1 MSHSKNPEVQLTHD
15 LLKDFSSSRE
25 NWAKQAV
32 EDNEFRNGKQWTE
45 EQAKILRARAQEP
58 IVVNV
63 VHSAVEQAKAML
75 TANKPRFQSTGRE
88 TSDTEVG
95 RIFSDLMSYIWD
107 HSNGNVE
114 LKQAID
120 DYYVKGMGV
129 LMAYTDPDKDFGR
142 GEVCIKSID
151 PLEVYFDPS
160 SKDPFARDAGHIIIG
175 KIMTENQLVD
185 YYPEYEEMIKQ
196 ATETKYINTT
206 PESRYGRESQDVTL
220 KSRLSGETLTGDRE
234 LELFERY
241 TKIRIPYMKI
251 YDPFSNEEKVLNEE
265 EYIEYQEEPIVVI
278 TDANGQNIHTDKARV
293 NQSIEMLKQFGDTF
307 HMMPD
312 PMTGQPIPMSG
323 EEHEGSIPMSTT
335 NIDILNKKHLIE
347 SKKILVNP
355 IEITNIKQCVAIGDK
370 MLYEAVLPIEEY
382 PIVPIMNG
390 FNRNPYPVSD
400 VRLVKGLQEY
410 INKIRSLIVAHAS
423 SSTNVKLLIPR
434 GAVNK
439 NQVEQDWGRAGTAV
453 IEFDPELGSPIVASP
468 VPLPNELYK
477 NEADAKADI
486 ERILGIYALMQGD
499 MGAAPQT
506 FKGTVALDEYG
517 QRRIKSK
524 RDDIEE
530 SINQLGKVI
539 VGLIQYVY
547 TDMKTMRIMQPNNKP
562 KEVVI
567 NSPLYDDIG
576 NNVGKMN
583 DITVGKYDVI
593 VLSGST
599 LPSNRWGRFEYY
611 MQLYQS
617 GLIDQIE
624 VLKQTDV
631 ADMEGVLER
640 AGQMQQLQQQ
650 VQNQDEEIK
659 KLKGDLQTA
668 QRESLHDR
676 KRVEVKEFEKKLAKA
691 EAKVEMA
698 AKLYQTRLGDEL
710 KNAKNEMA
718 EVDDNPQRQ
727 MNERILSLEQN

>member
-1 MSHSKNPEVQLTHD
+1 LSHSKNPEVQLTHD
-15 LLKDFSSSRE
+15 LLKDYSSSRD

-45 EQAKILRARAQEP
+45 EQAKVLRSRAQEP

-114 LKQAID
+114 LKQSID

-142 GEVCIKSID
+142 GEVCLKSID

-160 SKDPFARDAGHIIIG
+160 SKDPFARDSGHIIIG

-185 YYPEYEEMIKQ
+185 YYPEYEEMIQQ

-220 KSRLSGETLTGDRE
+220 KSRLSGETMTGDRE

-251 YDPFSNEEKVLNEE
+251 YDPFSNEEKVLNEQEFE
-265 EYIEYQEEPIVVI
+265 EYKQEPIVII
-278 TDANGQNIHTDKARV
+278 TSANEQTIHTDAATV
-293 NQSIEMLKQFGDTF
+293 TGYVQMHEQFGDTF

-312 PMTGQPIPMSG
+312 PITGQPIPMAG
-323 EEHEGSIPMSTT
+323 KEHEGSIPNSTT
-335 NIDILNKKHLIE
+335 HIDVATKSHLIDD
-347 SKKILVNP
+347 KKILVNP

-370 MLYEAVLPIEEY
+370 MLYEAVLPVEEY

-499 MGAAPQT
+499 QGAAPQT
-506 FKGTVALDEYG
+506 FKGTVAMDEYG

-530 SINQLGKVI
+530 SLNQLGKVI

-547 TDMKTMRIMQPNNKP
+547 TDQKIMRIMQPNNKP
-562 KEVVI
+562 KEVVV

-576 NNVGKMN
+576 NVVGKMN
-583 DITVGKYDVI
+583 DITIGKYDII

-640 AGQMQQLQQQ
+640 AGQMQQLQGQ
-650 VQNQDEEIK
+650 VQQQEEEIK
-659 KLKGDLQTA
+659 KLRGDLQTA

-710 KNAKNEMA
+710 KNAKNEMD
-718 EVDDNPQRQ
+718 VGDNPQRQ
-727 MNERILSLEQN
+727 MNERILSLEEN

>member
-1 MSHSKNPEVQLTHD
+1 MSNNKQKEVQLTQD
-15 LLKDFSSSRE
+15 LLKDYSSSRE
-25 NWAKQAV
+25 NWSKQAV

-75 TANKPRFQSTGRE
+75 TANKPKFQSTGRE

-95 RIFSDLMSYIWD
+95 RVFSDLMSYVWD

-114 LKQAID
+114 LKQCID

-129 LMAYTDPDKDFGR
+129 MMAYTDPDQDFGR
-142 GEVCIKSID
+142 GEVCLKSID
-151 PLEVYFDPS
+151 PLEVFFDPS
-160 SKDPFARDAGHIIIG
+160 SKDTFCRDAGHVIVG
-175 KIMTENQLVD
+175 KTLTENQLVSA
-185 YYPEYEEMIKQ
+185 YSEYEELIKE
-196 ATETKYINTT
+196 AKETKYINVVA
-206 PESRYGRESQDVTL
+206 ESRYGRESQDVTL
-220 KSRLSGETLTGDRE
+220 KSRLSGETRSGDRE
-234 LELFERY
+234 LELFDRY

-251 YDPFSNEEKVLNEE
+251 YDPFANEEKVLNTQEFE
-265 EYIEYQEEPIVVI
+265 EYRQEPIVII
-278 TDANGQNIHTDKARV
+278 TAPNGQNIHTDKASV
-293 NQSIEMLKQFGDTF
+293 TGYLQMHEQFGDTF

-312 PMTGQPIPMSG
+312 PITKQPIPMAG
-323 EEHEGSIPMSTT
+323 QEHEGSIPNSTT
-335 NIDILNKKHLIE
+335 HIDIATKGHLIDD
-347 SKKILVNP
+347 KKILVNN
-355 IEITNIKQCVAIGDK
+355 IEITNIKQFVCVGDQ
-370 MLYEAVLPIEEY
+370 MLYEAILPIEEY
-382 PIVPIMNG
+382 PIVPFMNG

-439 NQVEQDWGRAGTAV
+439 TQVEQDWGRAGTAV

-486 ERILGIYALMQGD
+486 ERILGIYALMQGES
-499 MGAAPQT
+499 GSAPQT

-530 SINQLGKVI
+530 GLNQIGGV
-539 VGLIQYVY
+539 VVSLIQHVY
-547 TDMKTMRIMQPNNKP
+547 TDQKVMRLMQPNNKP
-562 KEVVI
+562 KEVVV

-576 NNVGKMN
+576 NVVGKMN
-583 DITVGKYDVI
+583 DITVGKYDII

-599 LPSNRWGRFEYY
+599 LPSNRWARFEYY

-640 AGQMQQLQQQ
+640 AGQMQKLQGQ
-650 VQNQDEEIK
+650 VQQQDEEIK

-710 KNAKNEMA
+710 KNAKNEVA
-718 EVDDNPQRQ
+718 EVGDNPQRQ
-727 MNERILSLEQN
+727 MNARLLSLEEN